1 VSSNLTPKETAQMD
15 MIKIQQKRQED
26 LEHYEELIQREVS
39 AFQVAIAVVCLF
51 VALGLLFS

>member
-1 VSSNLTPKETAQMD
+1 VSSNLNPKETVQMD
-15 MIKIQQKRQED
+15 MIKIQQKRRED
-26 LEHYEELIQREVS
+26 LEHYEELIEREVS

>member
-1 VSSNLTPKETAQMD
+1 MAQMD

>member
-1 VSSNLTPKETAQMD
+1 VSSNLTPKETVQMD
-15 MIKIQQKRQED
+15 MIKIQQKRRED
-26 LEHYEELIQREVS
+26 LEHYEELIEREVS